1 MIWVRRGLILLGFL
15 SFSAVVW
22 FAGPLIAIGGA
33 VPLDSALVRLL
44 VIGLLA
50 AVLFTWWLI
59 AFLIRRRGQKAL
71 ERAMTA
77 DAPAAGDGSELAER
91 MTGALAML
99 KKSGGRKNYLY
110 DLPWYVII
118 GPPGSGKTTALV
130 NSDIKFPLAEQQ
142 KGGLQGFGGTRY
154 CDWWFAEEAIL
165 IDTAGRY
172 TTQDSDA
179 VADKASWGSFLS
191 LLKKNRP
198 KQPING
204 VILAFSVADL
214 MRAEPAAIKAH
225 AEIVRARLA
234 EIHETLKVDFPVYVM
249 FTKADLISGFREYF
263 SSFPVGRRKRVWG
276 HTFQTENRKEQTY
289 GRVPAEFDALVARL
303 SDEVID
309 RLSEES
315 DGVNRIAIFGLPGQM
330 AILKDGVAEFLK
342 QVFEP
347 TRYKTSAILRGFY
360 FTSGTQEGTPIDQV
374 LGAMGRSFG
383 GDSSALMSGKGKSF
397 FLHDLMTKVIFG
409 EQGWVSYDRSAV
421 RRSSALRII
430 SVSGMCLAAAGML
443 GAWSYSYYQ
452 NRALTASAEAAVTD
466 YELAATEDLQS
477 TSVSDTDFLRVGNH
491 LQLLRGMPAGF
502 DNPTEEVSWTAGFGL
517 SQRGLLRQSA
527 RDSYA
532 QGLERLFRPRLILR
546 VEEQLQ
552 AFVGANNTLAIY
564 ETLKVY
570 KLLGGAAPAPQ
581 DDLVRTW
588 FRADW
593 ESNAYQGINQE
604 PARLMLENHL
614 LAMLELDD
622 GKQPAVELNADLV
635 GKAEVIL
642 ARMSVADRAYSLIVA
657 TAPFTGIPD
666 FVLVEQL
673 GADAQLVLE
682 TLDGTDL
689 ANVMVPALYT
699 YEGFHGFFLDQLADV
714 ALQLES
720 EQWVMGPQA
729 EEANV
734 TDQLNRLGP
743 LLLNRYRDDY
753 LAAWDKVLSNLK
765 LRRMAADKPA
775 YVALAAASARNTSP
789 ILKLVEAISRE
800 TRLTVEKVAPTVA
813 ADPVGSAV
821 EGLSAGGAVADAA
834 GSQLQDLLKR
844 RTSGLAR
851 IGLDIVLEA
860 GKSQRRAGVAAGTA
874 APEPVVPGASI
885 EALFTEFHA
894 LLEGDPGARPIDTLL
909 ASLDGIQQTLVIAAD
924 FNQSEGTA
932 KMSQLIGQLRASASR
947 LPAPLNDMVNE
958 AARDFEGDAAT
969 ATIAQINQAL
979 MAEVVP
985 LCEGIV
991 SGRYPFSKGSDRQV
1005 PLSEFAQLFAPDGAM
1020 DRFFNANLSAH
1031 ANQGPGDWSWRPESN
1046 LADLLSLDTLRQFEK
1061 AAKIREAFFP
1071 GRAPMVKLDVT
1082 VNQTAAHDRIKTSLL
1097 VVDDQPIQMRKA
1109 GNSPVTITWPGGG
1122 GNTSLQLLPE
1132 MNNRE
1137 SVISYEGPWAFL
1149 KFLRDGSPR
1158 QVGDVMQVNY
1168 VVGGRNVTYEV
1179 RVNALVNPFNLAE
1192 LSDFRCPTGL

>member
-33 VPLDSALVRLL
+33 VPLDSPLVRLL
-44 VIGLLA
+44 IIGLLA